1 MQVSDS
7 YQIYIS
13 EECSGC
19 SVENTSVE
27 TVTAA
32 QVRNGGSGD
41 GRNRRFKI
49 YVGSRINRT

>member
-1 MQVSDS
+1 MSDS